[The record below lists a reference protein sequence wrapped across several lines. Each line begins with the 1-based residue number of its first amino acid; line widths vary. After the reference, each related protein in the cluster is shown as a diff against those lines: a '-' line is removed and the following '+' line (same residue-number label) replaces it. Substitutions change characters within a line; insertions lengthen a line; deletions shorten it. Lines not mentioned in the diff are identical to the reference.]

1 MTDDIMALAGLA
13 ARRALGEG
21 ATVREIERWG
31 GGAHNEAYK
40 LRLADGRRLFLKVEK
55 PVIRTRTRRG
65 QVQREVRG
73 LALARQAGVDCA
85 VVLDYDAAGNGAA
98 GRRYLLEEFIE
109 GDLLGEVLP
118 TLPPE
123 EQDALYAEFRERTNP
138 LSRLHS
144 DRFGEI
150 YPGGA
155 LGQGDSWRHWLASLA
170 RILREDAA
178 SLGVY
183 GPTEMDVIAQAHEVA
198 LGRIAYQ
205 GPATFVH
212 LDLHEFNVF
221 AAREGGRARVGKLFD
236 FGFCLYL
243 APYAAHY
250 GPQAFGG
257 EEEALAARY
266 GVAADELRAF
276 ALLFGM
282 EIVVFFNEIRFA
294 PSQPHGYTAQT
305 RAYLERC
312 ATYLA

>member
-1 MTDDIMALAGLA
+1 MDEMLRLAGRA

-21 ATVREIERWG
+21 ATVCEIERWG
-31 GGAHNEAYK
+31 GGAHNDGFK
-40 LRLADGRRLFLKVEK
+40 LRLADGRLLFLKVEK
-55 PVIRTRTRRG
+55 PTIRTRTRRG

-85 VVLDYDAAGNGAA
+85 VVLDYAADGADGA
-98 GRRYLLEEFIE
+98 GRRYLLEEFIA

-118 TLPPE
+118 TLPAE
-123 EQDALYAEFRERTNP
+123 EQAALYAEFRERTDP
-138 LSRLHS
+138 LTRLHS

-155 LGQGDSWRHWLASLA
+155 LGQSDSWRDWLASLA

-178 SLGVY
+178 ELGAY
-183 GPTEMDVIAQAHEVA
+183 SPAEMDIITRAHEAA
-198 LGRIAYQ
+198 LGRISYQ

-212 LDLHEFNVF
+212 LDLHEFNAF
-221 AAREGGRARVGKLFD
+221 AAREDGRVRVGKLFD

-266 GVAADELRAF
+266 GAAADELRAF

-294 PSQPHGYTAQT
+294 PDQPYGYLAQT

-312 ATYLA
+312 AAYLA